1 MTDAIVQPDGAD
13 GAAARARPLPPL
25 YRRPAVLDSNR
36 HAQFSLKEEAG
47 YAFARTVHALPLNL
61 AEFPAAAR
69 NYPIV
74 FAGEGEA
81 TIPVV
86 IMGVRTNQNL
96 FVNEAGEWVRGV
108 YVPAYARRYPF
119 IFMESQDKTKLGLCI
134 DEASEALVES
144 DVRPLFR
151 AGKRTEV
158 VERALEFCSAY
169 QREYQVTRVFADAV
183 VEAGLLRDN
192 QAEVRLKSGERFAVS
207 GFKVI
212 DEAKFNALPD
222 EKFMEWRKRNW
233 LAPVYC
239 HFVSSLSWTALVDK
253 AAEAVNAAQ

>member
-1 MTDAIVQPDGAD
+1 MADASAETD
-13 GAAARARPLPPL
+13 GAAPARALPPL

-36 HAQFSLKEEAG
+36 HGRFSLKEGAG
-47 YAFARTVHALPLNL
+47 YGFARGVHALPLNL

-69 NYPIV
+69 FYPIV

-86 IMGVRTNQNL
+86 ILGVRTGRNL
-96 FVNEAGEWVRGV
+96 FVNEAGEWAPGA

-119 IFMESQDKTKLGLCI
+119 IFMESPDKARLGLCI
-134 DEASEALVES
+134 DEACEALVES

-158 VERALEFCSAY
+158 VERALEFCMAY
-169 QREYQVTRVFADAV
+169 QREYQVTRAFMDALLEV
-183 VEAGLLRDN
+183 GLLREN
-192 QAEVRLKSGERFAVS
+192 QAEVRFRSGERVAVS

-212 DEAKFNALPD
+212 DEGKLNALPD
-222 EKFMEWRKRNW
+222 DKFLEWRKRGF
-233 LAPVYC
+233 LPAAYC
-239 HFVSSLSWTALVDK
+239 HFISSLSWTTLVDR
-253 AAEAVNAAQ
+253 AVEASHAAQ

>member
-1 MTDAIVQPDGAD
+1 MSDALAQTNDG
-13 GAAARARPLPPL
+13 GARSLPPL
-25 YRRPAVLDSNR
+25 YRRPAVLDSQR
-36 HAQFSLKEEAG
+36 HASYSLKEAAG
-47 YAFARTVHALPLNL
+47 YGFARTTHALPINL
-61 AEFPAAAR
+61 AEFPTASR
-69 NYPIV
+69 FYPVV

-96 FVNEAGEWVRGV
+96 FVNETGEWVPGV

-158 VERALEFCSAY
+158 VERALEFCMAY
-169 QREYQVTRVFADAV
+169 QREYQMTRAFTDAI

-192 QAEVRLKSGERFAVS
+192 QAEVRLKSGERFAVT

-212 DEAKFNALPD
+212 DEAKLNALPD
-222 EKFMEWRKRNW
+222 EKFLDWRKRGF
-233 LAPVYC
+233 LAPIYC
-239 HFVSSLSWTALVDK
+239 HFVSSLSWTSLIDK
-253 AAEAVNAAQ
+253 AVEATNAEK